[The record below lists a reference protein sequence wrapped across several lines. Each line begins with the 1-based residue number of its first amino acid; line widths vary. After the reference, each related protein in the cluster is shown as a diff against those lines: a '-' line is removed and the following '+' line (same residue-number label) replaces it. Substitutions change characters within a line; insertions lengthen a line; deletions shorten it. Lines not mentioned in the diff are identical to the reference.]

1 MLSRVKSSFTSALS
15 WTKVL
20 LHLLV
25 WLAEMLA
32 KRTDTDL
39 DDKIVKLLKRFL

>member
-1 MLSRVKSSFTSALS
+1 MFAKVKAHFTFALS

-25 WLAEMLA
+25 WIAEILA
-32 KRTDTDL
+32 KRTDTEL

>member
-1 MLSRVKSSFTSALS
+1 MFTKVKSTFVTALS

-25 WLAEMLA
+25 WLAEILA
-32 KRTDTDL
+32 KRTDTEL
-39 DDKIVKLLKRFL
+39 DDKIVKILKRFL